1 MEEQSFPTPRRR
13 IPSKKEVECALGA
26 FSPLERL
33 VFIVAMAAALVT
45 VLSILYKINDHFL
58 VSVPGDGGTLNEG
71 VVGTPRFVNPV
82 LATTEADRDLSALV
96 YRGLMKKDAEGNVV
110 PDIAESY
117 EVSDDGLIYT
127 FVMKEATFQDG
138 TNITSDDVLFTVK
151 SVQDPTLKSALNV
164 TWQGVIV
171 KAVDEK
177 TVSFTL
183 KQPYASFLELTTLGI
198 MPKHIWSKISYEDW
212 TYSEFNTKSA
222 IGAGLYRIKEISE
235 NANGVPQYYELE
247 AYRPKNGPSPRI
259 DTIRIHFYGSETDL
273 IAAYRAGNIDA
284 MGGIDP
290 VSAEALAKT
299 GAKVLTSP
307 LPRVFGIFFNQS
319 QTKIF
324 TDVNV
329 RKAVALA
336 INRDSIVLSVLGGY
350 GQPAIGPIPAASKLA
365 SLPEKQNTGADI
377 EAAKK
382 LLEKAGWKM
391 GNDGIYQKQLSKK
404 ETVRLSFEI
413 ATNDIPELT
422 QAVNL
427 MTADLKEA
435 GIEAIPKV
443 YETGSLNQDIIRP
456 RKFQTLFFGEVIS
469 TASHV
474 YAFWHSSQRNDPG
487 LNISGYAN
495 SKTDTLLERGLATLD
510 PKKELE
516 IYDAFQKE
524 IAADVPAVFIYS
536 PSYIYII
543 RDDMTGITIGSV
555 TKPENRFAGIES
567 WYMSTDR
574 VWKIFAR

>member
-1 MEEQSFPTPRRR
+1 MEEQSFSTPKRKL
-13 IPSKKEVECALGA
+13 PSKKEMERALGA

-33 VFIVAMAAALVT
+33 FFIVAMAAALVT

-58 VSVPGDGGTLNEG
+58 VSVPSDGGTLNEG

-82 LATTEADRDLSALV
+82 LASTDADRDLSALV
-96 YRGLMKKDAEGNVV
+96 YRGLMKKDIDGNVV

-117 EVSDDGLIYT
+117 EVSDDGLVYT

-138 TNITSDDVLFTVK
+138 TSITSDDVLFTVK

-222 IGAGLYRIKEISE
+222 IGSGMYRVEEISE
-235 NANGVPQYYELE
+235 NASGVPEYYDLE
-247 AYRPKNGPSPRI
+247 VYRPKNGPSPRI
-259 DTIRIHFYGSETDL
+259 DTIRIHFYGNETDL
-273 IAAYRAGNIDA
+273 IAAYRAGKIDA

-290 VSAEALAKT
+290 VNAEALAKT

-319 QTKIF
+319 QAKIF
-324 TDVNV
+324 TDVSV

-336 INRDSIVLSVLGGY
+336 INKDTIVLSVLGGY
-350 GQPAIGPIPAASKLA
+350 GEPATGPIPAASKLA
-365 SLPEKQNTGADI
+365 SPLNKQNTAADT
-377 EAAKK
+377 EAAKA

-391 GNDGIYQKQLSKK
+391 GSDGIYQKQLSKK

-427 MTADLKEA
+427 MAADLREA

-495 SKTDTLLERGLATLD
+495 SKTDALLQKGLATLD
-510 PKKELE
+510 PEKEHE

-543 RDDMTGITIGSV
+543 RSDMTGITLGGV
-555 TKPENRFAGIES
+555 TKPENRFAGVES
-567 WYMSTDR
+567 WYMNTDR